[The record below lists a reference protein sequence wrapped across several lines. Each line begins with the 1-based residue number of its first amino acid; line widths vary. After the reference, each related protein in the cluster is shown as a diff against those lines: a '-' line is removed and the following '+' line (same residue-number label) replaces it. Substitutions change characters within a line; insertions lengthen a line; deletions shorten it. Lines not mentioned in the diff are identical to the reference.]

1 MAFGTDN
8 SNIAP
13 LTPDAFRDELN
24 TLSKLLMLHFA
35 AAIRVSDGFVFR
47 TISDNDINSLM
58 YFLFP
63 SSETEIAKILLEYIQ
78 KGTPNQSLLDEIYR
92 VLASKVDDWILRGNS
107 QLNENLKYTWLA
119 QGYLFGPAGRLPNT
133 LEELKVTTAPSE
145 PMSFILNNIRRVF
158 SAQILNC
165 TLKADC
171 IGTISGIRPEVAIL
185 VIVLSWLSQLT
196 TVKTDSWVI
205 FDNLL
210 RAALSTLA
218 NEFSL
223 VIALAQGDINRLKTQ
238 GKINLFQQKTD
249 YVSVSINERNLESVA
264 EQINGNSNARTLT
277 REE

>member
-13 LTPDAFRDELN
+13 LTPDAFRDKLN
-24 TLSKLLMLHFA
+24 KLSQLLMLHFA
-35 AAIRVSDGFVFR
+35 TAIRASDGFVFR

-58 YFLFP
+58 HFLFP
-63 SSETEIAKILLEYIQ
+63 SFETETAKMLLEYIQ
-78 KGTPNQSLLDEIYR
+78 EDTPNQSQLDEIYR
-92 VLASKVDDWILRGNS
+92 VLASKVDDWILCGNS

-119 QGYLFGPAGRLPNT
+119 QRCLFGPKGRLPNT
-133 LEELKVTTAPSE
+133 LEELKATSDLSE
-145 PMSFILNNIRRVF
+145 PIPFILNNIRDLF
-158 SAQILNC
+158 SSQVLNC
-165 TLKADC
+165 ALKADC
-171 IGTISGIRPEVAIL
+171 IGTISGISPEVAIL

-238 GKINLFQQKTD
+238 GKINLLQQKTD
-249 YVSVSINERNLESVA
+249 NVSVRINERNLERVA